1 MKNDLLLYNVI
12 KSMTMNEKRYF
23 KIFCT
28 RHVIGTQNN
37 YVTLYSV
44 INKMTE
50 FDENVFAKKLDE
62 VNYPIKFLASELKYL
77 KKIVFKS
84 LNYFHADKTFNLKI
98 KQQLVSIEILFYKGL
113 YEECLQLIRKVKN
126 NNPRLI
132 NYFLLLE
139 LLNWEKKCIGY
150 SNGLNNAIEINKKV
164 DTLYEVINHGKIIT
178 DFYYLSYY
186 YKNSLGKIPNEE
198 IKSGFEAIFNNPS
211 FCLET
216 TNGFVQLSIYYYLTY
231 SNYYHVNDDDDNELV
246 YLQKT
251 LEVYDTNSILKFEN
265 PLDYVSIYIRLIEI
279 LKSRDSD
286 LFYESLNVLKQF
298 NLMIDIQKSV
308 VSERIYLFSLQAE
321 LEHLIIK
328 KTVFTVE
335 FITEILQNL
344 KTIKYKIEP
353 YYYIKIYYLVASV
366 LCVINDFSGGLKL
379 INKIL
384 NEFKY
389 IDRPNI
395 FVKAEFLNIVIHYEL
410 KNYELVIYNVNL
422 FKKKYSKE
430 YAINFI
436 EKHILK
442 TIIKITNNPN
452 LVNEKNEF
460 LKLKNK
466 IDRKE
471 TDFSK
476 TVNINYYKYIVSKTV
491 PKQ

>member
-1 MKNDLLLYNVI
+1 
-12 KSMTMNEKRYF
+12 
-23 KIFCT
+23 
-28 RHVIGTQNN
+28 
-37 YVTLYSV
+37 
-44 INKMTE
+44 
-50 FDENVFAKKLDE
+50 
-62 VNYPIKFLASELKYL
+62 
-77 KKIVFKS
+77 
-84 LNYFHADKTFNLKI
+84 
-98 KQQLVSIEILFYKGL
+98 
-113 YEECLQLIRKVKN
+113 
-126 NNPRLI
+126 
-132 NYFLLLE
+132 
-139 LLNWEKKCIGY
+139 
-150 SNGLNNAIEINKKV
+150 
-164 DTLYEVINHGKIIT
+164 
-178 DFYYLSYY
+178 
-186 YKNSLGKIPNEE
+186 
-198 IKSGFEAIFNNPS
+198 
-211 FCLET
+211 
-216 TNGFVQLSIYYYLTY
+216 
-231 SNYYHVNDDDDNELV
+231 
-246 YLQKT
+246 
-251 LEVYDTNSILKFEN
+251 
-265 PLDYVSIYIRLIEI
+265 
-279 LKSRDSD
+279 
-286 LFYESLNVLKQF
+286 
-298 NLMIDIQKSV
+298 MIDIQKSV
-308 VSERIYLFSLQAE
+308 VSERIYLFCLQAE

-328 KTVFTVE
+328 KTVFTIE
-335 FITEILQNL
+335 FISEILQNL

-442 TIIKITNNPN
+442 TIIKITNDPN
-452 LVNEKNEF
+452 LISEKNEF

-491 PKQ
+491 PK